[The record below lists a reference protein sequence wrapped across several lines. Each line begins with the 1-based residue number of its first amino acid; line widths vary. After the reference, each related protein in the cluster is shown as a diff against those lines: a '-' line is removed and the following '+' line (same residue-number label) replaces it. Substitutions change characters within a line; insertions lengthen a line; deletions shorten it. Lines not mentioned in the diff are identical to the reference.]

1 MEQIIYHTEINVL
14 FFSKRQPLLHLEQEP
29 WGKLYY
35 RQKTLQ
41 CVHPVS
47 AWTTNLHP
55 FTIKNYAIENFVSIH
70 YTHANGSWA
79 NSKAW
84 ALFKNSKNNICTQKN
99 LISLSL
105 CFMLIVNWIFPN
117 SRSPVFRDLSQYLIL
132 KCQNDNLHR
141 KLFKKIVWT
150 QFGLN

>member
-84 ALFKNSKNNICTQKN
+84 ALFKNSKNNICTQILN
-99 LISLSL
+99 CTL
-105 CFMLIVNWIFPN
+105 
-117 SRSPVFRDLSQYLIL
+117 LIL
-132 KCQNDNLHR
+132 QAYCQLVISKVKKSIFKGQCLNLR
-141 KLFKKIVWT
+141 PKW
-150 QFGLN
+150 